1 MTNDVPCVG
10 NLIRKM
16 QSLLLFPEVRIC
28 ISRYIIQYKYMYNKQ
43 NFTSYHLD
51 LPVYMLN
58 HTTVLVCMLPC
69 EQNSLN
75 CKSSLHKRSKS

>member
-10 NLIRKM
+10 NLIGKM
-16 QSLLLFPEVRIC
+16 QSLLLFPEVIIC
-28 ISRYIIQYKYMYNKQ
+28 ISRYIIQYKYMYSKQ
-43 NFTSYHLD
+43 NFTIYRLD